1 MQRGRIVRRVEK
13 TYAGLRLRRLRE
25 DRGLSQAAL
34 ARRLSVSPSYLNQIE
49 HDSRPLT
56 VPVLLRL
63 CEEFGVDAGFFAAHD
78 VTRLIAEIREV
89 VADDIVGSPEA
100 AAEAAELA
108 EKLPHTARAL
118 VSLHR
123 RYRQAVEQ
131 LALLT
136 DERGSSTPVEQIAMM
151 PHEEARDYFYR
162 RHNYIDDL
170 DLAAERVATE
180 IGIRPGH
187 VVAVLGARLATHGIQ
202 VVGLDAATARSD
214 NPGEQHRYEPDT
226 RRLYLAGH
234 LRPGQQAFKM
244 AVQLAYAEYADLIEE
259 LSADEELS
267 SPPAVT
273 LTRIGL
279 ANYFAAALIMPYRTF
294 HATAE
299 RYRYDI
305 ERLADHFGVGFE
317 TVCHRLSTLQRP
329 KLRGV
334 PFSFIRVDR
343 AGNMSKRSSATG
355 FHFTRTGGTCPLWNV
370 YEAFASPGRV
380 LVQLA
385 SMPDNSRYLWVAR
398 TVTRTPGRYGA
409 PGKTFAVGLGCDV
422 RHADRLVYAAGRDL
436 DDRDAA
442 VPIGVG
448 CKVCDRDGCPQR
460 AFPLIGRTLAID
472 ENRSTFAPY
481 PLGTP

>member
-1 MQRGRIVRRVEK
+1 MDK
-13 TYAGLRLRRLRE
+13 TYAGRRLRRLRE

-89 VADDIVGSPEA
+89 VADGALASPEA
-100 AAEAAELA
+100 AGEAAELA

-118 VSLHR
+118 VTLHR
-123 RYRQAVEQ
+123 RYRQALEQ

-136 DERGSSTPVEQIAMM
+136 DGRASDAPAPQIAMM

-162 RHNYIDDL
+162 RHNYIAEL
-170 DLAAERVATE
+170 DAAAEEVAGE
-180 IGIRPGH
+180 
-187 VVAVLGARLATHGIQ
+187 LGAGPGQTLTALATRLARHGIE
-202 VVGLDAATARSD
+202 VVGLDAATASSPT
-214 NPGEQHRYEPDT
+214 NPGEQHRYDEAT
-226 RRLYLAGH
+226 KRLYLAGH
-234 LRPGQQAFKM
+234 LRPGQQAFRM
-244 AVQLAYAEYADLIEE
+244 AVQLAFAEYADLITE
-259 LSADEELS
+259 LAADEELS

-273 LTRIGL
+273 LTRVGL

-329 KLRGV
+329 RLRGV

-355 FHFTRTGGTCPLWNV
+355 FHFTRTGSTCPLWNV
-370 YEAFASPGRV
+370 YEAFAAPGRI
-380 LVQLA
+380 LVQIA

-422 RHADRLVYAAGRDL
+422 RHAERLVYAAGRDL
-436 DDRDAA
+436 DNRDAA

-448 CKVCDRDGCPQR
+448 CKVCDREGCPQR
-460 AFPLIGRTLAID
+460 AFPQIGRSLAVD

-481 PLGTP
+481 PHDDPGLSG

>member
-1 MQRGRIVRRVEK
+1 MDK
-13 TYAGLRLRRLRE
+13 TYAGRRLRRLRE

-89 VADDIVGSPEA
+89 VADGALASPEA
-100 AAEAAELA
+100 AGEAAELA

-118 VSLHR
+118 VTLHR
-123 RYRQAVEQ
+123 RYRQALEQ

-136 DERGSSTPVEQIAMM
+136 DGRASDAPAPQIAMM

-162 RHNYIDDL
+162 RHNYIAELDDAAEHVAAEIGARPGQM
-170 DLAAERVATE
+170 LAA
-180 IGIRPGH
+180 
-187 VVAVLGARLATHGIQ
+187 LDARLARHGIQ
-202 VVGLDAATARSD
+202 VVGLDAATASSPTD
-214 NPGEQHRYEPDT
+214 PGEQHRYDDT
-226 RRLYLAGH
+226 TKRLYLAGH
-234 LRPGQQAFKM
+234 LRPGQQAFRM
-244 AVQLAYAEYADLIEE
+244 AVQLAFAEYAGLITDLA
-259 LSADEELS
+259 ADDELS
-267 SPPAVT
+267 SAPAVT
-273 LTRIGL
+273 LTRVGL
-279 ANYFAAALIMPYRTF
+279 ANYFAAAVIMPYRTF

-329 KLRGV
+329 RLRGV

-355 FHFTRTGGTCPLWNV
+355 FHFTRTGSTCPLWNV
-370 YEAFASPGRV
+370 YEAFAAPGRI
-380 LVQLA
+380 LVQIA

-398 TVTRTPGRYGA
+398 TVTRTPGRYGS

-436 DDRDAA
+436 DNRDAA

-448 CKVCDRDGCPQR
+448 CKVCDREGCPQR
-460 AFPLIGRTLAID
+460 AFPQIGRSLAVS

-481 PLGTP
+481 PQT

>member
-1 MQRGRIVRRVEK
+1 MDK
-13 TYAGLRLRRLRE
+13 TYAGRRLRRLRE

-89 VADDIVGSPEA
+89 VADTALAPPEA
-100 AAEAAELA
+100 AGEAAELA

-118 VSLHR
+118 VTLHR

-136 DERGSSTPVEQIAMM
+136 DERGSVAMM

-162 RHNYIDDL
+162 RHNYIADL
-170 DLAAERVATE
+170 DDAAERLAGE
-180 IGIRPGH
+180 IGIRPGQ
-187 VVAVLGARLATHGIQ
+187 VVAVLSARLASHGIQ
-202 VVGLDAATARSD
+202 VVGLDAATARSV
-214 NPGEQHRYEPDT
+214 NPGEHHRYDPAT

-234 LRPGQQAFKM
+234 LRPGQQAFRM
-244 AVQLAYAEYADLIEE
+244 AVQLAFAEYDDVLTDLA
-259 LSADEELS
+259 ADEELS
-267 SPPAVT
+267 SAPAVT

-279 ANYFAAALIMPYRTF
+279 ANYFAAAVIMPYGTF

-329 KLRGV
+329 RLRGV

-370 YEAFASPGRV
+370 YEAFAAPGRV
-380 LVQLA
+380 LVQIA

-448 CKVCDRDGCPQR
+448 CKMCDRDGCPQR
-460 AFPLIGRTLAID
+460 AFPQIGRTLAID
-472 ENRSTFAPY
+472 EFRSTFAPY
-481 PLGTP
+481 PHAGEVP